1 MSAHVLQISDGTTTK
16 SFVTGNDMAL
26 IEYEPGTSLNG
37 ENIRETARVNFTSK
51 TPATNTANINTINR
65 LFEQARNYARTETG
79 AKVYIGLDPGT
90 SGTVWRSRCFNGKIN
105 MNAEVLSV
113 RQYDQTLQLTIE
125 WERQPFW
132 EGALTAV
139 PLTNASA
146 TDDTAGI
153 TITNCTDGGTAQV
166 ETATVVGPIDPAGAG
181 NASFIVTAAGM
192 TGSGDTTAVAVANDD
207 TATQVAT
214 KAAAA
219 LNLDGDITA
228 MFNIT
233 SSGADLILTRLVAAA
248 NDTTMNVAYTN
259 GTCSG
264 LTPDATSANTTAGSV
279 TVHENFVDLNAQD
292 IEGDLPAPIKVEMYN
307 SYDDDPSD
315 EAYLFHNVYSDPD
328 NLTHILEAE
337 SATGATVTDVPLG
350 TSSAGFYANLAWTA
364 QTETLIATWAITSV
378 QLSYMAGG
386 RFAVLARWAA
396 AFPYTNVWLRV
407 KLESATAVL
416 WAGNLSLIPDT
427 RELHWLDTTR
437 LPPYLAGLADLKGIN
452 IKLYALR
459 KTAGTHTLPLD
470 YLQLS
475 PISGDDGW
483 KRFLSVD
490 AGADYQEYLYHD
502 DTEGFTYRV
511 DTSGDKVAEFTGYGG
526 PVMLIPNRDQ
536 RLYFLS
542 CDNQGLALVEQTW
555 TVKAWYRPR
564 RNSI

>member
-26 IEYEPGTSLNG
+26 IAYEPQTSLSG
-37 ENIRETARVNFTSK
+37 ENITETARVNFTSK
-51 TPATNTANINTINR
+51 TPSTNTTNINTINR

-90 SGTVWRSRCFNGKIN
+90 SGTVWRSRVFNGKIN
-105 MNAEVLSV
+105 MSDEVLAV
-113 RQYDQTLQLTIE
+113 RQYDQTLQLEIE

-166 ETATVVGPIDPAGAG
+166 ETATVVGTIDPAGAG

-214 KAAAA
+214 KAATAI
-219 LNLDGDITA
+219 NLDSDITA

-248 NDTTMNVAYTN
+248 DDGTMNVAYTN

-264 LTPDATSANTTAGSV
+264 LTPDATSADTVAGSAAN
-279 TVHENFVDLNAQD
+279 HENWVSIKAAGVT
-292 IEGDLPAPIKVEMYN
+292 GDLPAPIKLQMYN
-307 SYDDDPSD
+307 SLDADAAD
-315 EAYLFHNVYSDPD
+315 EIFVFHNVYSTPASLD
-328 NLTHILEAE
+328 HFIEGEA
-337 SATGATVTDVPLG
+337 ATGVTVTATPDA
-350 TSSAGFYANLAWTA
+350 TSCADFYGALTYTA
-364 QTETLIATWAITSV
+364 TTETLVATWAISTTE
-378 QLSYMAGG
+378 LSYMAGG

-396 AFPYTNVWLRV
+396 DFPYTNMWLRL
-407 KLESATAVL
+407 KLESSTAVL
-416 WAGNLSLIPDT
+416 WTGNLSLIPDT
-427 RELHWLDTTR
+427 RQLHLLDTLR
-437 LPPYLAGLADLKGIN
+437 LPPYLAGQSALKGIN
-452 IKLYALR
+452 MTLYALR
-459 KTAGTHTLPLD
+459 AEAGAHTTKLD

-475 PISGDDGW
+475 PISGDGGW

-490 AGADYQEYLYHD
+490 NGVAYQEYFTHD
-502 DTEGFTYRV
+502 DTDNITYRT
-511 DTSGDKVAEFTGYGG
+511 DTSAKIIAEFADYGG
-526 PVMLIPNRDQ
+526 PIMLIPNAVQ
-536 RLYFLS
+536 KLYMS
-542 CDNQGLALVEQTW
+542 SVDYNGDAHTNQTW
-555 TVKAWYRPR
+555 TVKLWYRPR
-564 RNSI
+564 RSSF